1 MLWALSK
8 VFPKTEE
15 ISFPSAG
22 FGPEQLTLTEENR
35 VFVGLRL
42 ARIKTPII
50 LKNTYEKSGAILR
63 LV

>member
-22 FGPEQLTLTEENR
+22 FGPEQLTLTEEKPRFRWLQIGQDQNSHY
-35 VFVGLRL
+35 LEEC
-42 ARIKTPII
+42 I
-50 LKNTYEKSGAILR
+50 
-63 LV
+63 